1 MLLIYRQ
8 LIKTITCK
16 EVTVMKTDGT
26 TVETLWGAQTAEK
39 VAEKKKVSIIDIM
52 VASPLALLGVT
63 IAAFPIS
70 LPILYVVALL
80 FMD

>member
-1 MLLIYRQ
+1 
-8 LIKTITCK
+8 
-16 EVTVMKTDGT
+16 MKTDGT
-26 TVETLWGAQTAEK
+26 TVETVWAGQAVEQ
-39 VAEKKKVSIIDIM
+39 VAEKKEKVSIIDIM

-80 FMD
+80 FM